1 MTGEAVTSE
10 VLLIRTCGRDDG
22 AFATLYTRCFGRVF
36 ESVRRVLRDRAQS
49 EEVAQEV
56 MLELWQNASK
66 FDSGRAQVSTWLEVI
81 ARRRAIDRVRASQS
95 SRTRDLRIGI
105 RDWKEHD
112 DDIALAVETRLRLE
126 AALRALRT
134 IPVLQRRAI
143 ELFYLREYSRAEV
156 ARSLNVP
163 LSTANWRIRE
173 GLNQLRAL
181 LAAESG
187 TDSDGTA
194 D

>member
-1 MTGEAVTSE
+1 MTTEAVTSE
-10 VLLIRTCGRDDG
+10 VLLARSCGGDED

-36 ESVRRVLRDRAQS
+36 ESARSVLRDRAQS

-56 MLELWQNASK
+56 MLEVWQNASK

-95 SRTRDLRIGI
+95 SRIRDLKTGI
-105 RDWKEHD
+105 RDWQEHG
-112 DDIALAVETRLRLE
+112 DDIAFAVETRLRLE
-126 AALRALRT
+126 TALRALRD
-134 IPVLQRRAI
+134 IPVLQRKAI
-143 ELFYLREYSRAEV
+143 ELYYLREYSRAEV

-181 LAAESG
+181 LAAEDV
-187 TDSDGTA
+187 TDSDGAA